1 VKRALQKN
9 VGNSTAT
16 DYQSGDL
23 SILPLSIMS
32 NADPLKNTS
41 IRMDAVDHVLG
52 GTSTIVGLLKDLSS
66 LIPQA
71 GPLAQ
76 VLGVT
81 KELVT
86 IINQMRDNGA
96 GCSHLAERIL
106 KFLKDLSEESARL
119 NEPIRDGSPTALR
132 LMKLES

>member
-1 VKRALQKN
+1 
-9 VGNSTAT
+9 
-16 DYQSGDL
+16 
-23 SILPLSIMS
+23 MS

-52 GTSTIVGLLKDLSS
+52 GTSTIVALLKDLSR

-81 KELVT
+81 KELIA

>member
-1 VKRALQKN
+1 
-9 VGNSTAT
+9 
-16 DYQSGDL
+16 
-23 SILPLSIMS
+23 MS
-32 NADPLKNTS
+32 SADPLKNTS

-52 GTSTIVGLLKDLSS
+52 GSSTIVGLLKDLSR

-71 GPLAQ
+71 GPLAH

-81 KELVT
+81 KELIA

-106 KFLKDLSEESARL
+106 KFLKKLSEEIVRL